1 MTRKHGAS
9 ANADICI
16 ILLYEHHI
24 KKENEILGIFTPFFK
39 QRTTKFIIGSFDF
52 KALVKN

>member
-16 ILLYEHHI
+16 ILHYEHHI
-24 KKENEILGIFTPFFK
+24 KKENEILGIFHTFFNQK
-39 QRTTKFIIGSFDF
+39 TTKFILLIPFIL
-52 KALVKN
+52 KR